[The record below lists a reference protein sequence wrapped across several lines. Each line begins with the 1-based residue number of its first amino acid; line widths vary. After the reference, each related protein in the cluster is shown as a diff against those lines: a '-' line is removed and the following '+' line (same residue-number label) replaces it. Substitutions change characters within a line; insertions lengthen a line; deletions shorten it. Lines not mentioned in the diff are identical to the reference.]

1 MRLRFAR
8 ADQGKAPEHVDYG
21 WMINYGLCMKSCT
34 TFKFI
39 NMEFSAI
46 VESLLVVTLLN
57 ITNKACG
64 QGPAIFGEKNSAL
77 VGVYWNH
84 G

>member
-1 MRLRFAR
+1 
-8 ADQGKAPEHVDYG
+8 
-21 WMINYGLCMKSCT
+21 
-34 TFKFI
+34 
-39 NMEFSAI
+39 MEFSAI